1 MRYNGTIDYFTV
13 DKQGR
18 LDFLWVSLDGS
29 SPETYADVRLG
40 NELPRILENLKRLRR
55 MKYHYPGQTPRLGIA
70 FVLMKRNAADL
81 HHVVRLAFQLG
92 AEEIM
97 ITNVLPY
104 SEEMKEESCTPGA
117 CRCIN
122 RGNGFSNSI
131 FPRARSAIVASI
143 SNRTWKIV
151 SAANLPRAVGAS
163 GPRVSSDV
171 RNRRNTV
178 RFGDPSANEERRF
191 WINAD
196 YHFSRVPC
204 GVA

>member
-70 FVLMKRNAADL
+70 FVLMKRNASAL
-81 HHVVRLAFQLG
+81 QHVVRLAFQLG

-97 ITNVLPY
+97 VTKVLPY
-104 SEEMKEESCTPGA
+104 SEEKKEEILYTRSM
-117 CRCIN
+117 
-122 RGNGFSNSI
+122 SMYQ
-131 FPRARSAIVASI
+131 PRARLFEFDFSPCTVCNSCEYLE
-143 SNRTWKIV
+143 SNV
-151 SAANLPRAVGAS
+151 E
-163 GPRVSSDV
+163 DC
-171 RNRRNTV
+171 
-178 RFGDPSANEERRF
+178 FGSKSPAYGGCLWAQSF
-191 WINAD
+191 IQC
-196 YHFSRVPC
+196 P
-204 GVA
+204 